1 MQKTSLSAGDIIGKM
16 LSEDPEVL
24 GRANRL
30 WPVVADEEAIKPY
43 IIYRRSSM
51 EMQPQKNVMGAETVN
66 VEVQCYA
73 DTYEDSVELAEAVKR
88 CLDHQQCTIEYKDGE
103 ESKTLTM
110 RSCTLVNSS
119 ETWEHDAYAQGL
131 LFNIKI

>member
-1 MQKTSLSAGDIIGKM
+1 MQKTSLSAGDIIGQM

-24 GRANRL
+24 SRAKRL

-88 CLDHQQCTIEYKDGE
+88 CLDHQQCTIEYQDGE
-103 ESKTLTM
+103 ETKTLTM